1 MSLFL
6 LSIPIFFSCQLIWFP
21 FLLLLTSISHIPISP
36 RFSHFFYH
44 FFFLP
49 AIYDLSHS
57 HSVYSICILLCPS
70 WLHEHSPTFS
80 IKYSLF
86 VFPPYFL
93 CLCGVLGTDL
103 TLSKPFVGASNDVLS
118 WWFPWLRRTPLPR
131 SSVGEEWERSSQL
144 FVLYFH

>member
-6 LSIPIFFSCQLIWFP
+6 LPIPFFFSRQLIWIP
-21 FLLLLTSISHIPISP
+21 FLLLLTFISHIPISLP
-36 RFSHFFYH
+36 VSLISSITFWPSCCLWSFSFSLCIFY
-44 FFFLP
+44 L
-49 AIYDLSHS
+49 
-57 HSVYSICILLCPS
+57 YSLMPIQHEYSPS
-70 WLHEHSPTFS
+70 FS

-118 WWFPWLRRTPLPR
+118 WWYPWLRRTPLPR
-131 SSVGEEWERSSQL
+131 SSVWEEWERSSQL